1 MGKKRG
7 MYKLIAIIMSVIL
20 VMGVTPVSAIEEKS
34 ELPSGASGEIIAF
47 EKLDAELGEQRV
59 LLGTLET
66 DLELPATLM
75 ATIQFKV
82 SEDDGLLGSSELSPE
97 LDKDDTGRK
106 IKEDSDTTIDIYK
119 VTNADKDTNLGTA
132 IHKDEAEE
140 EKAGDKSGSVIEDG
154 SKEDEYVERR
164 EDEPG
169 RITIPLSVRWASS
182 PVYDGEKAG
191 EYLFR
196 PEVPESFILTEDI
209 EIPQIKVIVGEE
221 GTISPL
227 AKGFTLLSTDS
238 GEAMVAGLGT
248 EDNPLR
254 IETAEQLAFFAWC
267 WNNRTLPT
275 SLPANPYLQ
284 MENDLDLSAYGRE
297 YDSGRGWLPIGTV
310 SLEFTGTFDGNNKTI
325 TGLYINRSKQDYI
338 GLFGFANKL
347 KNIIIEGAVIN
358 GGNYVGSVVGGAT
371 TVENCISSATVSGQY
386 YGVGGIAGAVVNL
399 KNCVSSGTVSGG
411 DYVGGIVGYVYS
423 GEWNPSSFSIQNCV
437 SSSIVTGITDVG
449 GIVGAVTGRGV
460 QNCVS
465 SGDVSGEINYVG
477 GIVGNAIGAPIQNC
491 ISSGGISGEYALGGI
506 AGLGGGEGLV
516 SINNCVALNS
526 YIIGDSSLSRVFRG
540 IGSENNY
547 AYSEMK
553 VNNEKISGDGAHD
566 SMDGKSVGFDDIKT
580 LWTTGGLSESWGNAG
595 VWVLEEGKLPV
606 LKDIPNQYQSN
617 LLPVHIAG
625 PGGFAGSGTDID
637 PYRIYTTNDLK
648 KLADL
653 VNDGL
658 GHGAYYRL
666 EADIDLSMYG
676 KDYDGGKGWMPIGI
690 ADIPFEGIFDGNNK
704 KITGLYI
711 NREQDNIGLFGYIDQ
726 GTVKNVVLVEGNVTG
741 KNNVGGV
748 AGRISDPF
756 AGMLENCINTGSV
769 SGSENVGGVAGNVS
783 GISTIENWINT
794 GNISGRENVGGVVGY
809 TELATIKALNNSG
822 RISGNNHVGG
832 IVGYSKNGSGVEK
845 CVNTGSIRAE
855 GDQVGG
861 VMGFNQAQVNAC
873 INKGTIR
880 AAGDQVGGVVGANHG
895 SVVDSINIGNV
906 DGEAQVGGIAGLNIY
921 TVEECVNTGSII
933 GQNQV
938 GGIVG
943 KGEALSGL
951 ENCVSL
957 NSMLMGDD
965 NLGRIVGFREDPSK
979 VYLYNNYAYA
989 NMKINEEILAGGAAD
1004 DKNGASVEIDDIK
1017 NLWTKGG
1024 LNGSWNTSTWTLAE
1038 GKLPVLKGIPDQSDL
1053 LPVHIAGL
1061 EGSGTEGDPYR
1072 IDSAET
1078 LKYMAD
1084 SVNSDIH
1091 NQYANKHF
1099 RLEYNI
1105 DLSVYGEDYDGGNGW
1120 IPIGSTESPFGGIF
1134 DGNNKTITGLFIN
1147 RTDVFEVGLFGYVK
1161 NGMFKN
1167 LTIEGASING
1177 KSFVGALAGYV
1188 ESGTVENCVNTGSF
1202 SGEGTHVGGIVG
1214 YIQSGTVKSC
1224 ISRGS
1229 ISVAGTYLGG
1239 IVGYV
1244 EESAV
1249 ENCLNSASITGT
1261 NAYVGGVVGYVEESA
1276 VESCI
1281 NTASITGTNTNVG
1294 GVVGYVEDGTV
1305 RNCISMVNIGGV
1317 NAHVG
1322 GIVGYVQSGTVES
1335 CISTASVTGTNTN
1348 AGGVVGYVEDG
1359 RVEYCASLGQ
1369 SINGTTCG
1377 RVTSKKKGA
1386 LLNNFALSTIK
1397 LKGKRVSGSQDDLN
1411 GADANIAILFKGSFW
1426 QDTMNMDE
1434 TVWSIGENRLPYLKA
1449 LSEYR
1454 PSLSSNAFSLPTPD
1468 AGDIILTAVP
1478 DAMAK
1483 SAEALKV
1490 IITATGDFQNT
1501 MWPQLTW
1508 EANGGSLTYVD
1519 TFAYE
1524 LTVPADFTGTITVT
1538 VKLISFPYLPGKSV
1552 AVQVNGDL
1560 EGTVTV
1566 DGSYRIGQTLTAN
1579 ILNISDNPGALSY
1592 QWMRGDGPISG
1603 ATNESYILTEEDLGE
1618 IVSVCITA
1626 KHYLDKIQS
1635 EGQTVRPIDITVT
1648 PSQPKNTITVAEVSS
1663 KVFKNAAG
1671 AITAEAN
1678 IENAFSNFVEIK
1690 VTDTQ
1695 EDAASFKLSV
1705 GDKVFPFDIS
1715 IYIKGT
1721 NEKTK
1726 PKPGHAVTISLPI
1739 PGNLLDEKKRL
1750 AVMHKSESGVVTE
1763 IASRLLQKDGVWYLV
1778 FEATEFSPY
1787 ALVVRYA
1794 ERYDEKAGVPYYIGD
1809 NGNKVFIGFAAKG
1822 RYTAPEG
1829 KTVSVMRNSKSFIDI
1844 AGHWAAGYI
1853 GFVTERELFVGTGSG
1868 NFSPDTGMTR
1878 AMLATVIGRLYE
1890 RSNGEINTS
1899 GTQTFTDCD
1908 YDAYYGK
1915 YIAWAMENGII
1926 GGYGNGKF
1934 GPNDQITREQ
1944 MVSILFRFADFL
1956 GVIPANLD
1964 TVLDYPDADNISNYA
1979 KTAALYC
1986 QTTGIIAGR
1995 PGGVFAPQETA
2006 TRAEVAAIIQR
2017 FVEAV
2022 LD

>member
-1 MGKKRG
+1 MGKKRE

-97 LDKDDTGRK
+97 LDKDDMGRK
-106 IKEDSDTTIDIYK
+106 IKEDSDTTIDIDK

-140 EKAGDKSGSVIEDG
+140 EKAEDKSGSVIEDG

-169 RITIPLSVRWASS
+169 RVTIPLPVKWTSS
-182 PVYDGEKAG
+182 PAYDEETAG

-196 PEVPESFILTEDI
+196 PEVPEGFILTKDI
-209 EIPQIKVIVGEE
+209 DVPQIKVIVDEE
-221 GTISPL
+221 GTFSPL
-227 AKGFTLLSTDS
+227 AKGFTLLSTES
-238 GEAMVAGLGT
+238 GEVKVAGLGT

-254 IETAEQLAFFAWC
+254 IETPEQLAFFAWC

-297 YDSGRGWLPIGTV
+297 YDSGKGWLPIGRAGR
-310 SLEFTGTFDGNNKTI
+310 SFTGTFDGNNKTI
-325 TGLYINRSKQDYI
+325 TGLYINRSEEDDI
-338 GLFGFANKL
+338 GLFGLANKL

-358 GGNYVGSVVGGAT
+358 GRSYVGSVVGGAT
-371 TVENCISSATVSGQY
+371 TVENCISSATVSGLLK
-386 YGVGGIAGAVVNL
+386 VGGIAGAVGNL
-399 KNCVSSGTVSGG
+399 KNCVSSGTVSGLL
-411 DYVGGIVGYVYS
+411 DSVGGIVGEVNAQEYV
-423 GEWNPSSFSIQNCV
+423 PLDFCVQNCV
-437 SSSIVTGITDVG
+437 SISIVTGNMDVG
-449 GIVGAVTGRGV
+449 GIAGV
-460 QNCVS
+460 VKGQGLQNCLS
-465 SGDVSGEINYVG
+465 SGDVSGSNFVG
-477 GIVGNAIGAPIQNC
+477 GIVGTAIGVPIQNC
-491 ISSGGISGEYALGGI
+491 ISSGGINGTYTMGLGLGGI
-506 AGLGGGEGLV
+506 AGKYGGGVYDGIIASL
-516 SINNCVALNS
+516 NNCVALNS
-526 YIIGDSSLSRVFRG
+526 YIIGDDVGRIVGYVSKENTVV
-540 IGSENNY
+540 NNY
-547 AYSEMK
+547 AYSKMR
-553 VNNEKISGDGAHD
+553 VNNLILDSAAGAHD
-566 SMDGKSVGFDDIKT
+566 NMHGESVGFDDIET
-580 LWTTGGLSESWGNAG
+580 LWKTGGLSESWRNAG

-606 LKDIPNQYQSN
+606 LKDIPNQYQNN

-625 PGGFAGSGTDID
+625 PGGFAGSGTEAD
-637 PYRIYTTNDLK
+637 PHRIYSANDLK

-653 VNDGL
+653 VNVGL

-676 KDYDGGKGWMPIGI
+676 KDYDGGKGWTPIGS
-690 ADIPFEGIFDGNNK
+690 ADSPFKYGLFDGNNK

-711 NREQDNIGLFGYIDQ
+711 NREQDDVGLFGYIDQ
-726 GTVKNVVLVEGNVTG
+726 GAVKNVVLVEGNVTG
-741 KNNVGGV
+741 LKNVGGV
-748 AGRISDPF
+748 AGYISDPTGF
-756 AGMLENCINTGSV
+756 LENCTNTGSI

-783 GISTIENWINT
+783 GISIIENWINT
-794 GNISGRENVGGVVGY
+794 GNISGSKNVGGVVGY
-809 TELATIKALNNSG
+809 TEQATLKALNNSG

-832 IVGYSKNGSGVEK
+832 IVGYSYLGDVEK
-845 CVNTGSIRAE
+845 CINTGNIRAA

-861 VMGFNQAQVNAC
+861 VVGFNQAQVNAC

-880 AAGDQVGGVVGANHG
+880 AVGDQVGGMVGANHG

-906 DGEAQVGGIAGLNIY
+906 EGETQVGGIAGLNIY
-921 TVEECVNTGSII
+921 NVNECVNTGSII
-933 GQNQV
+933 GESRV

-943 KGEALSGL
+943 ESGESGEIISGL
-951 ENCVSL
+951 ENCASL

-965 NLGRIVGFREDPSK
+965 DLGRIVGRTPSSTN
-979 VYLYNNYAYA
+979 LDNNYAYA
-989 NMKINEEILAGGAAD
+989 NMSINGEFLSGGSTD
-1004 DKNGASVEIDDIK
+1004 DKNGASVDKEAII
-1017 NLWTKGG
+1017 NLWTTGG
-1024 LNGSWNTSTWTLAE
+1024 LKDSWSFAGVWTLAV
-1038 GKLPVLKGIPDQSDL
+1038 GKLPVLQNVPDQSDL
-1053 LPVHIAGL
+1053 LPAHISGL

-1105 DLSVYGEDYDGGNGW
+1105 DLSVYGEDYDGGKGW
-1120 IPIGSTESPFGGIF
+1120 TPIGSTESPFGGIF

-1147 RTDVFEVGLFGYVK
+1147 RTDVDEVGLFGYVK

-1177 KSFVGALAGYV
+1177 KSYVGALAGYV

-1214 YIQSGTVKSC
+1214 YIQSGTVKNC

-1244 EESAV
+1244 EESDV
-1249 ENCLNSASITGT
+1249 ENCLNTASITGT
-1261 NAYVGGVVGYVEESA
+1261 NAY
-1276 VESCI
+1276 
-1281 NTASITGTNTNVG
+1281 VG

-1359 RVEYCASLGQ
+1359 RVEYCATLGQ

-1397 LKGKRVSGSQDDLN
+1397 LNGKRVSGSQDDLN

-1739 PGNLLDEKKRL
+1739 PGNLLDVKKRL